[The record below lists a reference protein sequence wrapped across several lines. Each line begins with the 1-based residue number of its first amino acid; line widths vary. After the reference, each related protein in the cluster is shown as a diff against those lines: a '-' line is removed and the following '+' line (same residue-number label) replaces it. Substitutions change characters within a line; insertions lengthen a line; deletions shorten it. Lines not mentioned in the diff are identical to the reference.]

1 MKLYSLT
8 VNHSSCSWVLT
19 SWINHS
25 LRINHQKIN
34 ISFGDFLSVL
44 FPSPVFAGERIQVI
58 RR

>member
-1 MKLYSLT
+1 MKLYGLT
-8 VNHSSCSWVLT
+8 GNHSSCSWVLT
-19 SWINHS
+19 SWINPS

-44 FPSPVFAGERIQVI
+44 FPPPVFAGERIQVI